1 MKFRPKMST
10 KHAILGVLMQCPAH
24 GYRIKKIFAPFVARD
39 GLNDGQLYPVLT
51 QLEKE
56 KLVRKETVRQQKSP
70 NKNLYHITDRGR
82 EEFFHWLAGSED
94 EIDPVKCDFFMQYSF
109 LMKCNFFEH
118 LPKRER
124 LAKLRRQIEGAK
136 QKISEYEQI
145 RQEMLE
151 RGLNAYKIKIVDFG
165 IATQRLR
172 VQWANDL
179 LNGEL
184 KKGSSNAGARA
195 SKNSRGARATGA
207 GRPKSVPTRGKTTRK
222 KG

>member
-24 GYRIKKIFAPFVARD
+24 GYRIKKIFAPFVARN

-82 EEFFHWLAGSED
+82 EEFFHWLKGSED

-124 LAKLRRQIEGAK
+124 LAKLRRQIEGAE
-136 QKISEYEQI
+136 QKVTEYEQL
-145 RQEMLE
+145 REEMRE
-151 RGLNAYKIKIVDFG
+151 RGLNSYKLKIVDFG

-172 VQWANDL
+172 IEWANDL
-179 LNGEL
+179 LASEL
-184 KKGSSNAGARA
+184 KK
-195 SKNSRGARATGA
+195 NS
-207 GRPKSVPTRGKTTRK
+207 TRSKTTRK